1 MVRTQIQLTEEQYE
15 ALKRI
20 ASKEHV
26 SMAEY
31 IRRVLDRSL
40 DREAQLGDEARRR
53 MALQAMGKARS
64 GKTDISRRHDD
75 YLVEAIEDSM
85 KK

>member
-15 ALKRI
+15 GVRRI
-20 ASKEHV
+20 ASREKI

-31 IRRVLDRSL
+31 IRRALDRSL
-40 DREAQLGDEARRR
+40 RQETPVTDEARRR
-53 MALQAMGKARS
+53 MALQAMGTGHSGRS
-64 GKTDISRRHDD
+64 DISQRHDE

-85 KK
+85 KR

>member
-15 ALKRI
+15 GLKRMAAREKI
-20 ASKEHV
+20 

-31 IRRVLDRSL
+31 VRRVLDRSL
-40 DREAQLGDEARRR
+40 VREAELGDEARRR

-75 YLVEAIEDSM
+75 YLVEAVEDSM